1 MFLERVYARA
11 TQWTHVLWRLC
22 SKVCHSSLVGTCN
35 PFENLPIVPTLDIRP
50 CSLGLVTCTFFLLTF
65 LFASISSYYMPTPC
79 AQRHTI
85 PVAKLQRSLEYDTH
99 APLSLKPGATLSL
112 SEA

>member
-22 SKVCHSSLVGTCN
+22 SKVCHSSLVGAYK
-35 PFENLPIVPTLDIRP
+35 PFKNLPIVPILDIRP
-50 CSLGLVTCTFFLLTF
+50 YSLGLVTCTFFLLIF
-65 LFASISSYYMPTPC
+65 LFASISSYCLSTSR
-79 AQRHTI
+79 AQRHTF

-99 APLSLKPGATLSL
+99 APLSPKP
-112 SEA
+112 EASIKLR